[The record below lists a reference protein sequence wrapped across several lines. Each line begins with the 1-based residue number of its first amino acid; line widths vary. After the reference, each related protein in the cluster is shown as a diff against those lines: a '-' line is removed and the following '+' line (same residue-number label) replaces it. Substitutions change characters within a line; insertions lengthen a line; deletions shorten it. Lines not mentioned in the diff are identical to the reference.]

1 MIVAVLLIVTGA
13 LIIFIPLVNVIVS
26 RHMRVK
32 RKSKRKLN
40 TKKAFK

>member
-13 LIIFIPLVNVIVS
+13 LIIFIPLANVIVS
-26 RHMRVK
+26 SHMKRK